1 MMNLERS
8 DQSPILYIVK
18 DPWGYLIVEVAG
30 FRIEGYKP
38 NPSGSIKKVTF
49 YENNAPQKP

>member
-1 MMNLERS
+1 MNLERS